1 MNLNSIAHPELFF
14 IEDFNI
20 LLDPENNFLENLDD
34 YLSAVQDLEISIL
47 NNSNL
52 VQEIFEGLP
61 WSKKFETILGKQK
74 LISLSERLYFIFKKY
89 GSTLETIGTE
99 PCDSNPELN
108 FFNEKILKD
117 TKKLITSSKE
127 KEDVFFVSNKNSNYK
142 FSHKGKKLKVDCV
155 QPNELYG
162 KIDSFENW
170 WPRSKSEFEINFKD
184 CINIYMKKNAR
195 EQIQFYS
202 FSKQFKS
209 NFLDT
214 QKRFKNEIVKTIGNR
229 ISKTEREAALDRTLN
244 DEYIKVVKKRRIR
257 VTQKGPKSP
266 NGISSRIMYTYN
278 SKDILFDSFD
288 TDHDKNLKS
297 RK

>member
-89 GSTLETIGTE
+89 GSTLETLGIE

-108 FFNEKILKD
+108 FFI
-117 TKKLITSSKE
+117 
-127 KEDVFFVSNKNSNYK
+127 
-142 FSHKGKKLKVDCV
+142 
-155 QPNELYG
+155 
-162 KIDSFENW
+162 
-170 WPRSKSEFEINFKD
+170 
-184 CINIYMKKNAR
+184 
-195 EQIQFYS
+195 
-202 FSKQFKS
+202 FKS
-209 NFLDT
+209 VHLW
-214 QKRFKNEIVKTIGNR
+214 
-229 ISKTEREAALDRTLN
+229 
-244 DEYIKVVKKRRIR
+244 
-257 VTQKGPKSP
+257 
-266 NGISSRIMYTYN
+266 M
-278 SKDILFDSFD
+278 
-288 TDHDKNLKS
+288 
-297 RK
+297 

>member
-74 LISLSERLYFIFKKY
+74 LISLSERLYFIFKKF
-89 GSTLETIGTE
+89 GDTLDTIGTE

-127 KEDVFFVSNKNSNYK
+127 KEDVYFVSSSNSNYD
-142 FSHKGKKLKVDCV
+142 FSHMGKKLKVDCV
-155 QPNELYG
+155 QPNEFYR
-162 KIDSFENW
+162 KIDSYENW
-170 WPRSKSEFEINFKD
+170 WPRSKNEFEINLKN
-184 CINIYMKKNAR
+184 CIQIYMKKNAKDS
-195 EQIQFYS
+195 INTYA
-202 FSKQFKS
+202 FSGQFKS

-229 ISKTEREAALDRTLN
+229 ISKTQQKAALDRTLN
-244 DEYIKVVKKRRIR
+244 DEYIQEVKKRRIR
-257 VTQKGPKSP
+257 VTQSQGGGTST
-266 NGISSRIMYTYN
+266 RIMYTYID
-278 SKDILFDSFD
+278 KLDILFDSFD
-288 TDHDKNLKS
+288 TDHDKSLKN
-297 RK
+297 KK